1 MKTSVSYLV
10 KFRDSSI
17 SASQYGAVH
26 LLVTFLGPLNIM
38 AYHPVPD
45 RYTEGGNTSL
55 CYLLLS
61 SMVWVRAAGRNE
73 SQNLTWLDLTWRHW
87 VMVPKQ
93 CFLQFGSPKNWGL
106 LEGFCYNV
114 SQIWKWQERN
124 GLARTRTTA
133 LLNHGNNGNM
143 SHTHKLSTFPPVCQ
157 LLTVLMTAES
167 SMRSFCASIWY
178 FTAAPL
184 SGIDT
189 DEVEQKHVK
198 AWTRDLLKITVKSAK
213 QKVHRSSTDQFFYY
227 FDFLGGDFLFKRG
240 KRLVRY
246 HVNRPAGKI

>member
-61 SMVWVRAAGRNE
+61 SMVWAQAAGRNE

-114 SQIWKWQERN
+114 SQIWKWQENN

-157 LLTVLMTAES
+157 LLTILMTAES

-198 AWTRDLLKITVKSAK
+198 ARTRDLLKITVKSAK
-213 QKVHRSSTDQFFYY
+213 QKVHRSSTDPFFCY
-227 FDFLGGDFLFKRG
+227 FDFFFFWFSF
-240 KRLVRY
+240 
-246 HVNRPAGKI
+246 

>member
-1 MKTSVSYLV
+1 MLFASVQHGVGTSSRPKWITKPDLI
-10 KFRDSSI
+10 RLDMETLSN
-17 SASQYGAVH
+17 GAQTVFPAIW
-26 LLVTFLGPLNIM
+26 LSKK
-38 AYHPVPD
+38 
-45 RYTEGGNTSL
+45 GG
-55 CYLLLS
+55 
-61 SMVWVRAAGRNE
+61 
-73 SQNLTWLDLTWRHW
+73 
-87 VMVPKQ
+87 
-93 CFLQFGSPKNWGL
+93 

-114 SQIWKWQERN
+114 SQIWKWQESN

-157 LLTVLMTAES
+157 LLTILMTAES

-198 AWTRDLLKITVKSAK
+198 ARTRDLLKITVKSAK
-213 QKVHRSSTDQFFYY
+213 QKVHRSSTDPFFCY
-227 FDFLGGDFLFKRG
+227 FDFFFFWFSF
-240 KRLVRY
+240 
-246 HVNRPAGKI
+246 